1 MFEFLV
7 NHFAISL
14 LSHFLV
20 AITQAFYDFAKSFF
34 IATLLNYFPLLIAR
48 SFFIA
53 IVLNHFATVLRH
65 F

>member
-7 NHFAISL
+7 NHFATSL

-34 IATLLNYFPLLIAR
+34 IATLLNYFAIAHC
-48 SFFIA
+48 SIIFIA
-53 IVLNHFATVLRH
+53 IVLNHFAIVLRH